1 VSEQGDLDG
10 AVFPQDAKA
19 QFAASWGGRLNAAGP
34 TEDVPKA
41 QLRDSDSDPAR
52 PISVPIG

>member
-1 VSEQGDLDG
+1 VI
-10 AVFPQDAKA
+10 AKPR
-19 QFAASWGGRLNAAGP
+19 FERGSWGDWLNAAGL

-41 QLRDSDSDPAR
+41 QIRDSDSDPAR